1 METKV
6 IMTFARLGNENSL
19 QMCGKVYG
27 IAESTTSI
35 IVRKF
40 CVIVKKH
47 LKPLVIPKSTRN
59 KIKEITIGFKHLHG
73 ISYIL
78 GAMDG
83 SHAPIIA
90 PKVDPKSYY
99 CWKVST
105 PH

>member
-1 METKV
+1 
-6 IMTFARLGNENSL
+6 
-19 QMCGKVYG
+19 MCREVYG

-40 CVIVKKH
+40 CVTIIKH

-59 KIKEITIGFKHLHG
+59 KIKKITIGFEHLHG
-73 ISYIL
+73 NPYIL

-83 SHAPIIA
+83 SHVPIIA